1 MGKADLSSAYRNNR
15 TICLPISQEEY
26 DAIIDDP
33 KNFRKC
39 IDARLELFSELFPSE
54 ITNGYRMKDF
64 YLSKKLSIWIRRIKI
79 AGLAYTIR
87 PSFTMPY
94 MTAIVDDVEKGLFL
108 RKFGVPFW
116 ALSHIFGR
124 DQMYWYRLEQ
134 SLGRNSIVG
143 TTIRNSDDIPLH
155 LSADEKHTR
164 ILGDKSYIATTVGG
178 QCILG
183 ASIAKNAREGGLKD
197 AYQVFKDEVQ
207 CIKPDYEPATINI
220 DGWKPT
226 YNVWT
231 LLFSSAVIIY
241 CFLHVF
247 IKIRDRGKKKYKD
260 IFEKIADK
268 LWGCYRADTKRS
280 FSQRIRRFVEWCKKN
295 DAPETLS
302 DPIVKLR
309 QNIFDYSSAYDFPEA
324 QRTSNMIDRLMQRMD
339 RHLFTTQYFHGSF
352 QAAELSIRG
361 WALIQNFA
369 PWNPRTVKIHDGFQS
384 PAECFNKFR
393 YHNNWLQ
400 NLLISASLGGARSPP
415 QNPL

>member
-1 MGKADLSSAYRNNR
+1 M
-15 TICLPISQEEY
+15 
-26 DAIIDDP
+26 
-33 KNFRKC
+33 
-39 IDARLELFSELFPSE
+39 ELFSELFPSE

-64 YLSKKLSIWIRRIKI
+64 YLSKKLSIRIRRIKI
-79 AGLAYTIR
+79 AGVAYTIR
-87 PSFTMPY
+87 PSFAMPY

-183 ASIAKNAREGGLKD
+183 ASIAKNAREDGLKD
-197 AYQVFKDEVQ
+197 AYQVFKDESQ
-207 CIKPDYEPATINI
+207 CIKPDYAPDTVNI

-226 YNVWT
+226 HNVWA

-247 IKIRDRGKKKYKD
+247 IKVRKRGKKKHND
-260 IFEKIADK
+260 IFKTIAD
-268 LWGCYRADTKRS
+268 
-280 FSQRIRRFVEWCKKN
+280 
-295 DAPETLS
+295 
-302 DPIVKLR
+302 
-309 QNIFDYSSAYDFPEA
+309 
-324 QRTSNMIDRLMQRMD
+324 RL
-339 RHLFTTQYFHGSF
+339 
-352 QAAELSIRG
+352 
-361 WALIQNFA
+361 
-369 PWNPRTVKIHDGFQS
+369 
-384 PAECFNKFR
+384 
-393 YHNNWLQ
+393 
-400 NLLISASLGGARSPP
+400 
-415 QNPL
+415 